1 MRGKKNILFRVDGG
15 NVYSI
20 AMGHLYRCLRLAGIL
35 AKENVRCFFIM
46 KNYPEGI
53 ALVEKTGFG
62 VVTIGIDIPPEV
74 EAEKA
79 VSLAMKL
86 DAIIFVDLRTTKKA
100 LIDLANERKVLTV
113 VYEDVYDEITTPTVL
128 INPSPSDTESG
139 CYGGVVKKTHLLLG
153 MNYIVLDP
161 FIRNH
166 VRKMVSNEITNL
178 FVCFGG
184 ADPCNLSCRL
194 TRLLLQRD
202 DRFHITLVI
211 GPGFGYVKDLKS
223 IT

>member
-113 VYEDVYDEITTPTVL
+113 VYEDVYDEITTPHSFNQSFT
-128 INPSPSDTESG
+128 IG
-139 CYGGVVKKTHLLLG
+139 YGK
-153 MNYIVLDP
+153 
-161 FIRNH
+161 
-166 VRKMVSNEITNL
+166 
-178 FVCFGG
+178 
-184 ADPCNLSCRL
+184 
-194 TRLLLQRD
+194 RLLWRGGKKDTSTSGYELYR
-202 DRFHITLVI
+202 I
-211 GPGFGYVKDLKS
+211 GSLHQES
-223 IT
+223 RS